1 MFERFTSRKFLAAV
15 VGGTIAVLAGAD
27 VIDPTQQQETIA
39 TLTPIVYILV
49 EGLLDF
55 KNGRS

>member
-1 MFERFTSRKFLAAV
+1 MATGLTNNIIERFTSRKFLAAV

-27 VIDPTQQQETIA
+27 VINPTQQQETIA

-49 EGLLDF
+49 
-55 KNGRS
+55 